1 MGNFIFLILI
11 FIFVLRGAMEGEKKS
26 SRSTRGGSASSRGMG
41 GMVDEIRR
49 GMTVGGAG
57 ETLDEILRT
66 KPPETYWPKKSAQE
80 KPTVRTPEAFKR
92 PPTGKQ
98 VEAEQKRRNA
108 AERSHSERRWAEAR
122 RKQEDAL
129 LVHSAGVDSCE
140 GRLESLK
147 VLYDAGI
154 LDREEYRER
163 VARVRSQHSH
173 R

>member
-1 MGNFIFLILI
+1 MGSFIFMILIL
-11 FIFVLRGAMEGEKKS
+11 FFVLQGAIEGDKGS
-26 SRSTRGGSASSRGMG
+26 SRSTRNSSVPFKGMG

-147 VLYDAGI
+147 VLYGAGI